1 MKCTQLVPWRQGGQA
16 IIVPTQAVILAFLA
30 LHLQAEWLR
39 EPVDSPPRSPRCSQA
54 IRSKHLKAEERGP
67 ERGRGSGD
75 RLPLAPTFGAP
86 LQQGRPPCPETWFW
100 PIRCEQRQLRRSGLR
115 VLHPNQGWSALNAQ
129 MLAPAQPPRVLA
141 GKVTSIAK
149 MLS

>member
-67 ERGRGSGD
+67 ERGRDQGIACPSHPLSELPCSRAALPAPRPGSG
-75 RLPLAPTFGAP
+75 
-86 LQQGRPPCPETWFW
+86 
-100 PIRCEQRQLRRSGLR
+100 QLDVNRDSCGG
-115 VLHPNQGWSALNAQ
+115 VG
-129 MLAPAQPPRVLA
+129 
-141 GKVTSIAK
+141 
-149 MLS
+149 